1 VTDDTTIRPHPN
13 GKMFLTSSDQF
24 AKIFDSHTGELLQTV
39 VEPLV
44 RYDLMGKPKMTHGHT
59 VLSADWTKDGKALYV
74 FSANHQSVSLW
85 KLTEIS
91 AVDNERHAPD
101 AARTANH

>member
-1 VTDDTTIRPHPN
+1 
-13 GKMFLTSSDQF
+13 
-24 AKIFDSHTGELLQTV
+24 

-44 RYDLMGKPKMTHGHT
+44 RYDLTGKPRMTHGHT

-85 KLTEIS
+85 KLT
-91 AVDNERHAPD
+91 NT
-101 AARTANH
+101 TALKQ